1 MGCLVRGGGEGEE
14 GAGVDRT
21 ARIQAG
27 QQFEWM
33 GEWGRASRARVVAA
47 TEACKARTHAWAG
60 RQGLQFLS
68 APRAGPGFLAR
79 AAP

>member
-1 MGCLVRGGGEGEE
+1 MGCLVPGGGEREE

-27 QQFEWM
+27 QQFGWM

-47 TEACKARTHAWAG
+47 TEACGARARAWAG
-60 RQGLQFLS
+60 RRGLSFLG

>member
-27 QQFEWM
+27 RKFEWM
-33 GEWGRASRARVVAA
+33 GASWGRASRARVVAA
-47 TEACKARTHAWAG
+47 TEACGARARAWAG
-60 RQGLQFLS
+60 RRGL
-68 APRAGPGFLAR
+68 AGFEAR
-79 AAP
+79 PVQALVS